1 MNLTPPPLSV
11 TRRIKRFAPL
21 QLGKMMA
28 LGYGIMGLLLCPI
41 FLLMSLFAAHLPNQ
55 QRVGMMAIGT
65 GFALLIPVVYAV
77 IGFVFGVVGAFIYN
91 ILAKWVGGIEV
102 EVE

>member
-21 QLGKMMA
+21 QLGKIMA
-28 LGYGIMGLLLCPI
+28 LGYGIMGLLFCPI
-41 FLLMSLFAAHLPNQ
+41 FLIMSFFAAHLPSQ
-55 QRVGMMAIGT
+55 QRVGMLAFGT
-65 GFALLIPVVYAV
+65 GFALLMPIFYAV
-77 IGFVFGVVGAFIYN
+77 MGFVFGVVGAFIYN
-91 ILAKWVGGIEV
+91 VLAKWVGGIEL

>member
-1 MNLTPPPLSV
+1 MDLTPPPLTA

-28 LGYGIMGLLLCPI
+28 LGYGIMGLLFCPI
-41 FLLMSLFAAHLPNQ
+41 FLLMSLFSAHLPNQ
-55 QRVGMMAIGT
+55 QRVGMLAFGT
-65 GFALLIPVVYAV
+65 GFALLMPVLYAV
-77 IGFVFGVVGAFIYN
+77 MGFIFGVVGAFIYN